1 MYSLS
6 KRQKEITCFIA
17 EGKEFITVRK
27 LAQKYGVSERS
38 IHYDLTAI
46 GQYLE
51 TRGAVL
57 IRSRQNGVS
66 MRAEK
71 AVVDGIIAELMKEA
85 PRRDIFS
92 REERLSYILS
102 CLYLSDKL
110 RIRSDDIAEVLW
122 ISKPTVIA
130 DLRTVKERLSEKG
143 ILLQSKKGSG
153 YWIEG
158 NEIIIRETIQDYL
171 REYFIS
177 KRITNYHSLYRRI
190 REMQGQAEDT
200 EKPLFEYLRLE
211 RVKKIY
217 DTFNVLRRE
226 NGIIISDTDAFELF
240 IYIVVMVN
248 RNLSGFYIKE
258 EDLSPDILQRRGTN
272 RYLLARG
279 IREQLETDFGLK
291 SDDNEAA
298 YLRVLVIMQNVSYRG
313 SGIEEEDEHI
323 RSAVKEG
330 VDFIEEDLGLEL
342 GTEQRG
348 DLEKDLYEALL
359 LIREKQKLGI
369 VQRHSLIAETE
380 AEYPRLM
387 ELSQRLSGIL
397 KKGTELSLQREDMA
411 SIALTIAAYVDAS
424 DMRPRKKV
432 LIICDKGRNESLLL
446 RNRIRNNI
454 PDINITATAS
464 VYDVD
469 EHPELL
475 SGVDFII
482 STAEID
488 AGSIPVFRVS
498 PVISNADIRRINKS
512 LSSEEYADEPD
523 KDDIGDYIL
532 KNTTIDTELFE
543 KLGENDRNELRRILT
558 SLVQRSQSLVSRE
571 NVNAI
576 KDEQAYL
583 IARVMVNLGNLFT
596 RVNEM
601 REKPLSV
608 DTMMGLVIH
617 VALSTARWEAGRFF
631 PHASYR
637 PQDDYEASALRLVH
651 EFLDS
656 LDSIFE
662 TEISKD
668 EAVTILRYLI

>member
-1 MYSLS
+1 
-6 KRQKEITCFIA
+6 
-17 EGKEFITVRK
+17 
-27 LAQKYGVSERS
+27 
-38 IHYDLTAI
+38 
-46 GQYLE
+46 
-51 TRGAVL
+51 
-57 IRSRQNGVS
+57 
-66 MRAEK
+66 
-71 AVVDGIIAELMKEA
+71 
-85 PRRDIFS
+85 
-92 REERLSYILS
+92 
-102 CLYLSDKL
+102 
-110 RIRSDDIAEVLW
+110 
-122 ISKPTVIA
+122 
-130 DLRTVKERLSEKG
+130 
-143 ILLQSKKGSG
+143 
-153 YWIEG
+153 
-158 NEIIIRETIQDYL
+158 
-171 REYFIS
+171 
-177 KRITNYHSLYRRI
+177 
-190 REMQGQAEDT
+190 
-200 EKPLFEYLRLE
+200 
-211 RVKKIY
+211 
-217 DTFNVLRRE
+217 
-226 NGIIISDTDAFELF
+226 
-240 IYIVVMVN
+240 
-248 RNLSGFYIKE
+248 
-258 EDLSPDILQRRGTN
+258 
-272 RYLLARG
+272 
-279 IREQLETDFGLK
+279 
-291 SDDNEAA
+291 
-298 YLRVLVIMQNVSYRG
+298 
-313 SGIEEEDEHI
+313 
-323 RSAVKEG
+323 
-330 VDFIEEDLGLEL
+330 
-342 GTEQRG
+342 
-348 DLEKDLYEALL
+348 
-359 LIREKQKLGI
+359 
-369 VQRHSLIAETE
+369 
-380 AEYPRLM
+380 M

-411 SIALTIAAYVDAS
+411 SIALTIAAYVDAL

-432 LIICDKGRNESLLL
+432 LIICDKGRTESLLL

-464 VYDVD
+464 VYEVD

-475 SGVDFII
+475 SGVDLII

-512 LSSEEYADEPD
+512 LSSEEYTDEPD

-543 KLGENDRNELRRILT
+543 KLGENDRSELRRILT

-631 PHASYR
+631 PHAYYR